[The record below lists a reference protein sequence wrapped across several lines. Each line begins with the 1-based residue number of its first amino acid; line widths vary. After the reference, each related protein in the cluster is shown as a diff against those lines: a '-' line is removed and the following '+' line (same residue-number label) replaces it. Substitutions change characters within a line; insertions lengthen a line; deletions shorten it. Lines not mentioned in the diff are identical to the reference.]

1 MKKTNQN
8 ESSGSGSG
16 TFKVP
21 SENLL
26 QMMSKEIKYD
36 NKQTAGRRESR
47 KLVDSNDSSQ
57 KSVDFKNAQILQT
70 ERRESRLDNY
80 NYDADFLVTAANFM
94 RKRFQNATA
103 IEQVYRMYVSRPM
116 NKKNILTK
124 ATTSRAATGLGL
136 FNNGEL
142 TKGSYIY
149 SILLNNND
157 LESMLTQMIE
167 IDDTL
172 QKLYM
177 MPLPVFSETNIP
189 VIESNLDLF
198 KTMMKYLRAAVNG
211 KPEMTKLFAN
221 FTSCIIDVES
231 GLAGIM
237 TCLSTF
243 STNITQ
249 YNNVKNNY
257 IHSMVQSAVIALQ
270 QAINNNASA
279 LDTDYATKLYNELE

>member
-16 TFKVP
+16 TFKMP

-47 KLVDSNDSSQ
+47 KLVDSNDLSQ
-57 KSVDFKNAQILQT
+57 KSVDVKNAQILQT
-70 ERRESRLDNY
+70 ERRESLDNY
-80 NYDADFLVTAANFM
+80 NYDAYFLVTAANFM

-211 KPEMTKLFAN
+211 KPEMTLFAN
-221 FTSCIIDVES
+221 FRSCIINVES

-249 YNNVKNNY
+249 YNAKNNY